1 MRLASWE
8 SGMTVSGCRWLVR
21 DRRRF
26 IEVLTET
33 GNPAMAAAEINMTLD
48 AVYTARERS
57 PEFAREWRRALGIAW
72 EQVEMRVLSSLL
84 DDGGKVD
91 ARTALAMLKR
101 RPAALAA
108 APVTI
113 DAAVVAQVREKIRA
127 LAPPKA

>member
-1 MRLASWE
+1 
-8 SGMTVSGCRWLVR
+8 MTVSGCRWLVR

-33 GNPAMAAAEINMTLD
+33 GDPALAAAEINLSLD
-48 AVYTARERS
+48 AVYAARERS
-57 PEFAREWRRALGIAW
+57 PELAREWRRALGIAW

-84 DDGGKVD
+84 DPGGKVD

-101 RPAALAA
+101 RPASPMA

-113 DAAVVAQVREKIRA
+113 DAAVVAQVRQEIRA
-127 LAPPKA
+127 LASPKA

>member
-1 MRLASWE
+1 
-8 SGMTVSGCRWLVR
+8 MTVSGCRWLVR

-33 GNPAMAAAEINMTLD
+33 GDPALAAAEINLSLE
-48 AVYTARERS
+48 AVYRARESS
-57 PEFAREWRRALGIAW
+57 PQLANEWRRALGIAW

-84 DDGGKVD
+84 DPGGKVD

-101 RPAALAA
+101 RPASLMA

-113 DAAVVAQVREKIRA
+113 DASVVAQVRQEIRA
-127 LAPPKA
+127 LASPKA